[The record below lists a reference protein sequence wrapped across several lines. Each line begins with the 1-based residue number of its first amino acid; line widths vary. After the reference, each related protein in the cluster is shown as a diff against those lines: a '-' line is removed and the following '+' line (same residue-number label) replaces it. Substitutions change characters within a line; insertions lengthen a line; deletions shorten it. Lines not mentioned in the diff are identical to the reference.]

1 MKTLAFLRSSTYEI
15 FMNVMSLIYGEVFHK
30 KISTEIELLLRNLSY
45 VFTGTMIATVLSFIY
60 NIYAGRIL
68 GPTEYGKFT
77 LIQSIAMFLQI
88 QMLLGFSTAMVKYN
102 SEKID
107 YSRQKNIISTTYAIV
122 FMFTSL
128 TSSIY
133 FLGAPIISEILSV
146 PVDFIY
152 LSIIFA
158 VFFVFHNL
166 TTRTLQG
173 LHEMKLFSAVKPL
186 FSTVL
191 IVSFLLLIDSA
202 NMLSFKSMIISTYL
216 ANIIVGGFI
225 LINVRKYITFKPN
238 RSWAKTLSKYSI
250 FMVFAEVSFIIHTN
264 IDKIFINK
272 YLIIADV
279 GLYNAYYYASINVIT
294 ILMGIFIAT
303 LFPIIC
309 KSQNKKIIF
318 ENINKLLPIIIIV
331 GLPLIIISQH
341 IIIRIYGD
349 EYIIRTSLIMLFAIT
364 SVIIAFFRLYTWTF
378 NSVGIEGAKLNLL
391 GNGTIAIVNI
401 LLNIYLIP
409 HFGLEGAISA
419 TLISYTIG
427 MCFIYINS
435 KKIMLKM

>member
-1 MKTLAFLRSSTYEI
+1 
-15 FMNVMSLIYGEVFHK
+15 
-30 KISTEIELLLRNLSY
+30 
-45 VFTGTMIATVLSFIY
+45 
-60 NIYAGRIL
+60 
-68 GPTEYGKFT
+68 
-77 LIQSIAMFLQI
+77 
-88 QMLLGFSTAMVKYN
+88 
-102 SEKID
+102 
-107 YSRQKNIISTTYAIV
+107 
-122 FMFTSL
+122 
-128 TSSIY
+128 
-133 FLGAPIISEILSV
+133 
-146 PVDFIY
+146 
-152 LSIIFA
+152 
-158 VFFVFHNL
+158 
-166 TTRTLQG
+166 
-173 LHEMKLFSAVKPL
+173 
-186 FSTVL
+186 
-191 IVSFLLLIDSA
+191 
-202 NMLSFKSMIISTYL
+202 MIISTYL

-250 FMVFAEVSFIIHTN
+250 FMVFADVSFIIHTN